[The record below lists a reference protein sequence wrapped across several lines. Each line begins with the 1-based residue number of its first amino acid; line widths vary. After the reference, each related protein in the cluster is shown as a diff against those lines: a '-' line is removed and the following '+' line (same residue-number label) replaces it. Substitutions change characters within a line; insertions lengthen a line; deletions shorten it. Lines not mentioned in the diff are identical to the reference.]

1 MTLRIRPAV
10 MHCDT
15 CATLPVTERCPAA
28 CDLRFVVSGWSS
40 SFKDSDESGMLTSED
55 YSDIMHGQIKR
66 ITAREECRVLLIED
80 HVLLGFIA
88 AEPSERVVYY
98 CFVKDEYRRNGI
110 AGALF
115 KALGIDPKSPFAYPA
130 NTMML
135 TGGYDDGPRLVQK
148 IPLARRDPSV
158 ARYPKAERRRSY

>member
-98 CFVKDEYRRNGI
+98 CYVKSTYRQHGHARR
-110 AGALF
+110 LF
-115 KALGIDPKSPFAYPA
+115 AAVGIDPTGVFAFPARTPMTYTLKS
-130 NTMML
+130 
-135 TGGYDDGPRLVQK
+135 K
-148 IPLARRDPSV
+148 IPLAIRDRRV
-158 ARYPKAERRRSY
+158 ARYPKAERKRTYV